1 MSVRV
6 GYTFGAPYAQ
16 TIPTMEGSTQKLV
29 DMFAGGAGPIQ
40 PLR

>member
-1 MSVRV
+1 MSVLV

-29 DMFAGGAGPIQ
+29 GMFAGDADPT
-40 PLR
+40 PLPR